1 MNENTLKG
9 EWLQLKGKARQQ
21 WGKLTDDDLDQIQGK
36 TEELVGRVRERY
48 GIAQDE
54 ARRQVDDWVNSD
66 YNVTVTK

>member
-21 WGKLTDDDLDQIQGK
+21 WGKLTDDDLDQVQGK
-36 TEELVGRVRERY
+36 TEELVGKVRERY

-54 ARRQVDDWVNSD
+54 ARRQVDDWVKSD